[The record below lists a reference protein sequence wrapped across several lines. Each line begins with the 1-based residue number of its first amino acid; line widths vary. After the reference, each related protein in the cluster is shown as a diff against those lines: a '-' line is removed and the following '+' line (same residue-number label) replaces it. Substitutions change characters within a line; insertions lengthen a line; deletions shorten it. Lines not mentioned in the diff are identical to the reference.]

1 MSGPRS
7 SRRPRRDEPR
17 GAVTW
22 VSLLLYV
29 SVAAAAYLGW
39 VWLPLWFDH
48 YTVRQTVRAYSNE
61 AIKNSDDAYLVHQM
75 VEKIR
80 SLRSEDGV
88 DSMGRHVPVPA
99 VVVDER
105 GVSWQRDPAA
115 TPPTLRVAFDYE
127 RQVVYPFVGRAYVKL
142 FSIDETND
150 IGRAD
155 WGPQR

>member
-7 SRRPRRDEPR
+7 SRRPLRDEPR

-22 VSLLLYV
+22 VSLLMFV

-48 YTVRQTVRAYSNE
+48 YAVRQTVRAYSNE
-61 AIKNSDDAYLVHQM
+61 AIKNPDDAYLVHQM

-99 VVVDER
+99 VVVEEHA
-105 GVSWQRDPAA
+105 VTWQRDLAA
-115 TPPTLRVAFDYE
+115 TPQTLRVAFDYD
-127 RQVVYPFVGRAYVKL
+127 RQVVYPFVGRTYVKT
-142 FSIDETND
+142 FTVDETND
-150 IGRAD
+150 IARAD